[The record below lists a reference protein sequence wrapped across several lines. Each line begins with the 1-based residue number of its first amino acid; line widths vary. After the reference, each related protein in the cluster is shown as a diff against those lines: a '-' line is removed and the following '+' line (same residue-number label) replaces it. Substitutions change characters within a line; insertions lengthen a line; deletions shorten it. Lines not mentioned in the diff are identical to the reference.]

1 MDFSAAWHRASD
13 VRAPGR
19 IEALRWL
26 ATHRH
31 ELPGFVYV
39 RLTPDTVADPQNA
52 KVIADSV
59 PLCQCGLRR
68 MLVPTRPRLELQPG
82 AVYVVRESMPLKIA
96 PWGGD
101 YSSTLAIFC
110 IRRDKLFMRT
120 DPFAQGQVELNLGI
134 TADSEGGLP
143 LDGLPEVGAP
153 LSRDFNGVPI
163 VLCQIVGRDLAKNTV
178 SVQLDKTVQVANPMT
193 PGHYD
198 CRV

>member
-1 MDFSAAWHRASD
+1 VDFSAAWHQARD
-13 VRAPGR
+13 VRVPDR

-26 ATHRH
+26 ATHRP

-39 RLTPDTVADPQNA
+39 RLTEAMVVDPQNA
-52 KVIADSV
+52 KVCINSV
-59 PLCQCGLRR
+59 PLCKCGLRR
-68 MLVPTRPRLELQPG
+68 MIVPAYPRMELRPAAIHIVSE
-82 AVYVVRESMPLKIA
+82 AKPLKIT

-110 IRRDKLFMRT
+110 IRRDKMFVRI
-120 DPFAQGQVELNLGI
+120 DPFAQGQVEVNLRI
-134 TADSEGGLP
+134 TAGSEGAMP
-143 LDGLPEVGAP
+143 LNMLPEVSTP

-163 VLCQIVGRDLAKNTV
+163 ALCQIVGRDLANNTV
-178 SVQLDKTVQVANPMT
+178 SVQLDETVQVADPMT